1 MTNSI
6 IKKEVLP
13 YDINTVWSVIR
24 NIEAYPQW
32 RSDVFN
38 VEILDSTRFIEY
50 GKNAFPT
57 TFFLITKE
65 EEPFLWEF
73 DIDNANIHGHW
84 IGMLHETENGTEVE
98 FSEAISVKK
107 IIFKPF
113 VKAYLKKQQSR
124 FMEDLKNIVQLEN
137 NEIHRI
143 WQERW

>member
-6 IKKEVLP
+6 IKEGLP

-57 TFFLITKE
+57 TFLITKE

-73 DIDNANIHGHW
+73 DIDNAKIHGHW
-84 IGMLHETENGTEVE
+84 IGMLHKTENGTEVE
-98 FSEAISVKK
+98 FTEAISVKK

-113 VKAYLKKQQSR
+113 VKAYLKKQQAR
-124 FMEDLKNIVQLEN
+124 FMEDLKDILQLEN

>member
-6 IKKEVLP
+6 IKEVLP
-13 YDINTVWSVIR
+13 YDIDKVWSVIR

-32 RSDVFN
+32 RTDVYK

-50 GKNAFPT
+50 GKNAFST
-57 TFFLITKE
+57 TFLITKE

-84 IGMLHETENGTEVE
+84 IGTLQKTENGTEVE

-124 FMEDLKNIVQLEN
+124 FMEDLKQYCIIRKQ
-137 NEIHRI
+137 
-143 WQERW
+143 

>member
-1 MTNSI
+1 MTNFI
-6 IKKEVLP
+6 IKEVLS
-13 YDINTVWSVIR
+13 YDINKVWSVVR

-57 TFFLITKE
+57 TFLITKE

-73 DIDNANIHGHW
+73 DIDNAKIHGHW
-84 IGMLHETENGTEVE
+84 IGMLHKTEKGTEVE

-113 VKAYLKKQQSR
+113 VKAYLKKQQAR
-124 FMEDLKNIVQLEN
+124 FMEDLKDILQLEN

>member
-32 RSDVFN
+32 RSDVFD

-50 GKNAFPT
+50 GRNAFPT
-57 TFFLITKE
+57 TFLITKE

>member
-1 MTNSI
+1 MTSSI
-6 IKKEVLP
+6 IKEVLP

-38 VEILDSTRFIEY
+38 VEILDNTRFIEY

-57 TFFLITKE
+57 TFLITKE

-73 DIDNANIHGHW
+73 DIDNANISGRW
-84 IGMLHETENGTEVE
+84 TGMLQETANGTEVE
-98 FSEAISVKK
+98 FTEAISVKK

>member
-1 MTNSI
+1 MTSSI
-6 IKKEVLP
+6 IKEVLS
-13 YDINTVWSVIR
+13 YDINKVWSVVR

-57 TFFLITKE
+57 TFLITKE

-73 DIDNANIHGHW
+73 DIDNAKIHGHW
-84 IGMLHETENGTEVE
+84 IGMLHKTENGTEVE
-98 FSEAISVKK
+98 FTEAISVKK

-124 FMEDLKNIVQLEN
+124 FMEDLKIIVQLEN

>member
-6 IKKEVLP
+6 IKEGLP

-32 RSDVFN
+32 RSDISRVG
-38 VEILDSTRFIEY
+38 ILDDIRFIEY
-50 GKNAFPT
+50 GKNGFPT
-57 TFFLITKE
+57 AFMITKE

-84 IGMLHETENGTEVE
+84 IGMLQETENGTEVE

-124 FMEDLKNIVQLEN
+124 FMEDIKHHWKIKGDN
-137 NEIHRI
+137 
-143 WQERW
+143 

>member
-1 MTNSI
+1 MMETAI
-6 IKKEVLP
+6 REILP
-13 YDINTVWSVIR
+13 YDINTVWTVLR
-24 NIEAYPQW
+24 NVEDYPEW
-32 RSDVFN
+32 RSDVSRT
-38 VEILDSTRFIEY
+38 EIPDCTVFIEY

-57 TFFLITKE
+57 TFLITKE